1 MKGFYMVSRDFL
13 RKLAANAALT
23 ACDLRVIAAVMA
35 QVKTPGDVVDV
46 GINALVRSTGQS
58 KRNVIRSRTRLVDRG
73 YLVCE
78 GSGSRNIGLYHLA
91 DFVEGVTP
99 LSYDSAVTCDAPT
112 GDTAVTSHVTPLSPP
127 ATIIHT
133 KGNKDTTQNAAK
145 KRSAPKSHKPKVAM
159 TDTGFTLPE
168 PLRLQWAKV
177 YPELDLDREAG
188 KAFVWCSTNPSRAPK
203 KNFGRFLNSWF
214 ARVSGWKEEDR
225 RKREP
230 DYEASASD
238 VALWVEFEKQ
248 VAKGGPENV

>member
-1 MKGFYMVSRDFL
+1 MKGFYMINRDFL
-13 RKLAANAALT
+13 RKLAADTALT

-35 QVKTPGDVVDV
+35 QVKTPGDVVEA
-46 GINALVRSTGQS
+46 GLTALTDFTGQS
-58 KRNVIRSRTRLVDRG
+58 RRNVVRIRTRLIERG
-73 YLVCE
+73 YLIPAGNGDKKV
-78 GSGSRNIGLYHLA
+78 GLFHLA
-91 DFVEGVTP
+91 DCAEG
-99 LSYDSAVTCDAPT
+99 SDSAVSDSVVT
-112 GDTAVTSHVTPLSPP
+112 DTPGTASADTKPVTALSPP

-133 KGNKDTTQNAAK
+133 KGNIDTSQNAAK
-145 KRSAPKSHKPKVAM
+145 KRSAPKSRKPKVTM
-159 TDTGFTLPE
+159 TETGFTLPE

-214 ARVSGWKEEDR
+214 ARVSGWKDEDR

-230 DYEASASD
+230 EYEASASD

-248 VAKGGPENV
+248 VAKGGNDNV